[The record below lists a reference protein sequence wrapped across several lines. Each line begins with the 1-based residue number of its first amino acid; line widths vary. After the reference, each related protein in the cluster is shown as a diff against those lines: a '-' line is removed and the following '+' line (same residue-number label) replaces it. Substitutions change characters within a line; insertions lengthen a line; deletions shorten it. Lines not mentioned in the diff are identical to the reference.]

1 MRNVVWRLSGTA
13 GLIAALG
20 AAAAAQPAPLP
31 PPAPVPVVEP
41 PLADDP
47 LALERAKLQG
57 QLQELLKR
65 LNERPPAPSYGP
77 APPVPTGKKFEF
89 PEGTRPV
96 DSLRLAMNLFRDG
109 EFDAA
114 LRAFRLIDP
123 ATLSRE
129 DRTFVQYMSA
139 CGLRRLGKRG
149 EAAVIYREV
158 ADAHEDEFI
167 TECAVWQ
174 LSLIRSTQELEAQ
187 IEQLRSRP
195 KSR

>member
-1 MRNVVWRLSGTA
+1 MRNWVWRLSGTA

-20 AAAAAQPAPLP
+20 AVAVAQPAPLP

-41 PLADDP
+41 PPADDP

-65 LNERPPAPSYGP
+65 LNERPPAPGYGP
-77 APPVPTGKKFEF
+77 VPAMPPGKKFEF

-96 DSLRLAMNLFRDG
+96 DSLRLAMNLFRDND
-109 EFDAA
+109 FDAA
-114 LRAFRLIDP
+114 LRACRLIDP

-139 CGLRRLGKRG
+139 CCLRRLGKRG

-158 ADAHEDEFI
+158 ADAREDEFVA
-167 TECAVWQ
+167 ECAVWQ
-174 LSLIRSTQELEAQ
+174 LALIRSSQELEAQ
-187 IEQLRSRP
+187 LEQLRSRP
-195 KSR
+195 KTR